1 MEYLLEVSNRFVSIV
16 FVQLLYPKTYH
27 LFTGRAELQ
36 QLFYSVGWQYLN
48 PIWAMLYLSTHV
60 KLSTQDLGKTRAT
73 KKFLL
78 DPALVALCAHCMCEM
93 RSCINPGTNSGKFKN
108 VT

>member
-16 FVQLLYPKTYH
+16 FVQMLYPKTNH

-48 PIWAMLYLSTHV
+48 PI
-60 KLSTQDLGKTRAT
+60 
-73 KKFLL
+73 
-78 DPALVALCAHCMCEM
+78 
-93 RSCINPGTNSGKFKN
+93 
-108 VT
+108 